1 MAARVTQQ
9 VVTVGFTKTPEAR
22 ASAAAYEV
30 LNAGAP
36 EARVTAAVFEV
47 IRSVAET
54 AGGGSSQT
62 VTFVIMS

>member
-9 VVTVGFTKTPEAR
+9 VVTVGFTTTPEAR
-22 ASAAAYEV
+22 VTAASYEV
-30 LNAGAP
+30 LNTGAP
-36 EARVTAAVFEV
+36 EARVTAAVYEV

-54 AGGGSSQT
+54 AGGGSNQG